1 MAGTVAAS
9 VVMVA
14 RFDTPLVDEPPVTKN
29 TGEKPDSELA
39 QYQREAGASG
49 DAARRE
55 FQRMDKGAI
64 AVLSRVADASWSSS
78 MRLGPG
84 ARLTA
89 GRFVLESGA
98 VQMEF
103 LSGANLVIEAP
114 ADIELI
120 STMSVFCRHGK
131 VRARVPSQ
139 AHGFTIE
146 TPTHRAIDLGTEFA
160 VDVGGKG
167 STEVH
172 VVEGEVKLQ
181 DKPRAADKL
190 RTANKADRQLLLG
203 DAFRGQGGGQGAS
216 IKVDAAR
223 FIDAERLI
231 QLSEQDA
238 LVRYMKWREWSRQIA
253 AHPDIVTYFAFED
266 HSRSERILRQ
276 DGPLEGDSYA
286 GAIVGC
292 RWIEGRWS
300 MKQALEFKG
309 VEDRV
314 RVNIPG
320 EYRSISLACWIRI
333 EGFDRFLSSLLLPE
347 GHDLGEV
354 HWQFTD
360 TGKLLLGVK
369 TDSEHSQDYFSDV
382 ALRPTDVGRWV
393 HLACVYNQDAG
404 SVSHYVDGQRVSTEA
419 IRKHVTLRFGASE
432 LGNWVP
438 EAYQHHRVRNLNGRM
453 DEFALFKKA
462 LSDEEIRTLFE
473 AGKPSS

>member
-1 MAGTVAAS
+1 MHS
-9 VVMVA
+9 
-14 RFDTPLVDEPPVTKN
+14 RFDPPPVTDIAADEPKS
-29 TGEKPDSELA
+29 TLPPYKLP
-39 QYQREAGASG
+39 QYLVEAGASG

-55 FQRMDKGAI
+55 FQRMDERAV

-78 MRLGPG
+78 MRLAQG

-89 GRFVLESGA
+89 GRFVLESGV

-103 LSGANLVIEAP
+103 LSGANLVIEGP

-120 STMSVFCRHGK
+120 STMSVFCRKGK
-131 VRARVPSQ
+131 LRARVPLQ

-146 TPTHRAIDLGTEFA
+146 TATHRAVDLGTEFA
-160 VDVGGKG
+160 IDIRDEG

-172 VVEGEVKLQ
+172 VLEGEVRLE
-181 DKPRAADKL
+181 DKARAAG
-190 RTANKADRQLLLG
+190 TENRQLLHG
-203 DAFRGQGGGQGAS
+203 DAFRGQAGGRGAP
-216 IKVDAAR
+216 IEVDAPR

-238 LVRYMKWREWSRQIA
+238 QSRYDKWRERSRTIA
-253 AHPDIVTYFAFED
+253 ANPAMVAYFNFED
-266 HSRSERILRQ
+266 HSRSDRVLHQ
-276 DGPLEGDSYA
+276 DGPLENESSP

-292 RWIEGRWS
+292 QWTEGRWP

-333 EGFDRFLSSLLLPE
+333 DGFDRFLSSLLLAE

-354 HWQFTD
+354 HWQFSD
-360 TGKLLLGVK
+360 TGKLQLGVK
-369 TDSEHSQDYFSDV
+369 VGDLHSDDYFSDV

-393 HLACVYNQDAG
+393 HVACVYDHEARC
-404 SVSHYVDGQRVSTEA
+404 VTHYLDGRRVSTEPTRHDIA
-419 IRKHVTLRFGASE
+419 LRFGASE
-432 LGNWVP
+432 LGNWLP
-438 EAYQHHRVRNLNGRM
+438 DDYHQDHRVRNFNGRM
-453 DEFALFKKA
+453 DEFALFKTA
-462 LSDEEIRTLFE
+462 LSDVEVRKMYED
-473 AGKPSS
+473 GMPSSY